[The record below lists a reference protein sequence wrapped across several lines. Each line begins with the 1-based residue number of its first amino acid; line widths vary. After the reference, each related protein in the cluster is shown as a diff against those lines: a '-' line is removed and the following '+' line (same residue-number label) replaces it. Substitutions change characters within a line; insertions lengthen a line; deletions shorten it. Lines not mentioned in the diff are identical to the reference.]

1 MVSKVMNVPENAHYI
16 YAVLNHLSNMSKLLM
31 AKCFWLV
38 EAQEKKGENKRPKK
52 RDRKSTAQGSSVG
65 ISQEKRSE
73 KYKMALYVQRQ
84 TCSLNLY
91 GRIKGKHTSL

>member
-52 RDRKSTAQGSSVG
+52 RDRKSTAQGNSVG

-84 TCSLNLY
+84 TCSLNLC